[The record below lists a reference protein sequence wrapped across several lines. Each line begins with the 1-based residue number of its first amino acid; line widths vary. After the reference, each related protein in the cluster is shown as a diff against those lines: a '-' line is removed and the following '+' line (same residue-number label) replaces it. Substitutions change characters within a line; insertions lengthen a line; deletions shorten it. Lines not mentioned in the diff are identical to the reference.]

1 MKNNNVQVY
10 FIGAGPGD
18 PDLITIKGRSL
29 IERADLVLY
38 AGSLVPSE
46 MVTCAKKDAIVMD
59 SSGMTLGETHAHIV
73 KTVKDNN
80 GMVARVHT
88 GDPSLYGAI
97 HEQIN
102 LLERDGISYEIVPGV
117 SVAFAAAA
125 RARLS
130 FTLPESAQSLIL
142 TRVSGK
148 THMPEKE
155 ALRLLASHGCS
166 MAIYLSAGNAEKIK
180 EELLSGGYDENTRI
194 FVGYRIGWPDEK
206 TFFSTLSTLTEDVKN
221 ANIKR
226 QAVFLVCPHRENIPP
241 SRLYDQQ
248 FSHGFRKADKK

>member
-18 PDLITIKGRSL
+18 PDLITIKGRIL
-29 IERADLVLY
+29 VEQADLVLY
-38 AGSLVPSE
+38 AGSLVPAS
-46 MVTCAKKDAIVMD
+46 MVTCAKKNALVMD
-59 SSGMTLGETHAHIV
+59 SSGMTLDETHRHIV

-80 GMVARVHT
+80 GMVARLHT
-88 GDPSLYGAI
+88 GDPTLYGAI

-102 LLERDGISYEIVPGV
+102 LLERDGISYKIVPGV

-130 FTLPESAQSLIL
+130 FTLPEHAQSLIL
-142 TRVSGK
+142 TRVSEK

-155 ALRLLASHGCS
+155 ALRLLASHRCS
-166 MAIYLSAGNAEKIK
+166 MAIYLSATSTEKIK
-180 EELLSGGYDENTRI
+180 EELISGGYDENTRI

-206 TFFSTLSTLTEDVKN
+206 IFFSTLSTLVEDVKN

-226 QAVFLVCPHRENIPP
+226 QTVFLVCPHQDNVPP
-241 SRLYDQQ
+241 SRLYDRQ
-248 FSHGFRKADKK
+248 FSHGFRKADK